1 MVSKRIHIF
10 SILIF
15 VFTVVVVGQGSQVND
30 ENNEK
35 LKTDILALFKTKGE
49 EGLRNFVKK
58 HIDEISNQFI
68 LDFAESGVKKRKEEW
83 LSICKVIAEEKKDQK
98 AIADVYL
105 KLGEYFRLVPDY
117 NKSGNHFDKALP
129 IYVKINDL
137 GGQGNVYWSK
147 GNISFYMGDKST
159 ALKMYD
165 KALPFFEKAGDFR
178 GQGFVYWGKGM
189 IYYYLGDNEK
199 ATELYDK
206 AIPFFEKAS
215 YSEGLGNVYHSKG
228 NIYLRIGEN
237 TKAHQM
243 YDRALSCFEKEEE
256 PLTQGNIYF
265 SKGTIYLY
273 TGNFSSAHQMYD
285 KALVFFKKAEVIL
298 NQANVY
304 FRKGNIYLYSG
315 DFSSALKMFDKA
327 LLIYEKT
334 GVPQG
339 QANIYYSKGNIYLQ
353 KGDYPSALEMYD
365 KAFTLYEKIK
375 APLGQGHVYWRKGGI
390 YFNTG
395 ENSRALEMYDKAL
408 IYYKKANEPIGLG
421 NVYRNKGDI
430 YFRTGDNLNAFK
442 MYDKALPFYEKAEDP
457 VDQGNIYLSKGE
469 IFLRVGENSSAI
481 EMCNKSLPYFEKGEN
496 LPGQG
501 NVYLLKGEAYLRAGD
516 ISTASEM
523 YDKALSFYRKTEN
536 LLGQG
541 NVRMGKASI
550 CVLTG
555 NNPGALEL
563 YDNALQYFEKLGDTR
578 ALGTVYQEKGSIYF
592 RNGDNLKS
600 LEMYD
605 NALFLF
611 KKCEDIESEA
621 GTLYSKSKVIAKM
634 GGKNGALVLFEK
646 AIKNLERVR
655 FQTAF
660 PKMKKTFME
669 KVYDQYEE
677 TVMFMLENKYYDKGL
692 KYAESMRSRVFLDR
706 MAEGLV
712 KLNKGLMPGL
722 KENRD
727 KLVAKLSL
735 LSEEMHKTAGE
746 ENEKKLKEL
755 KEQYHKIEGEFEEL
769 LIKIRLNNPLYA
781 AVRYPQP
788 VSVKDLQENV
798 LETDELLLR
807 YFISPD
813 NVYVFLVSKKDFNV
827 ITLGIKEEDMNE
839 IVSEYLFSVLEKKSR
854 RVRKYG
860 RQLYRQLFK
869 PLESFIKQRK
879 EIVIIPDGQLVK
891 IPFESLV
898 IDEEMSRKPVYL
910 LEKYRVKYIQ
920 SASVLAILRKHY
932 QRYGS
937 TKRFIGFGDPVYD
950 YDNFEKG
957 KPEIGTPSTLNQDAI
972 RGIHRGRYEHEGGI
986 FTRLTSS
993 GEEVNTIANLF
1004 KSQSQ
1009 KCAVHLRQEANEAN
1023 AKSPD
1028 LKEFDYIHFACHAVL
1043 GDGFQSLV
1051 LSQLPQSTEDGYLT
1065 LNEIMNCDYNAK
1077 LVVLSACQT
1086 GKGKME
1092 KGEGVTGL
1100 TQAVMYAGTPAVVAS
1115 LWNVEDIAA
1124 RELMVKFYKYLL
1136 EENVSK
1142 EDALRKAKLDL
1153 IKTGRYASPFFW
1165 SAFVM
1170 YGE

>member
-1 MVSKRIHIF
+1 MGNKRVQIF
-10 SILIF
+10 LILFCFFCAIA
-15 VFTVVVVGQGSQVND
+15 VGQESKVND

-35 LKTDILALFKTKGE
+35 LKADILSLFKSKGE

-58 HIDEISNQFI
+58 HNDKISNQFI
-68 LDFAESGVKKRKEEW
+68 VDFAESGVKEKKEEW
-83 LSICKVIAEEKKDQK
+83 LSICKVIADEKKDQK

-105 KLGEYFRLVPDY
+105 KLGEYFRLITDY

-137 GGQGNVYWSK
+137 VGQGNVYWSK

-189 IYYYLGDNEK
+189 INYYLGDNEK

-206 AIPFFEKAS
+206 AIPLFEKAS
-215 YSEGLGNVYHSKG
+215 YPKGLGNVYHSKG
-228 NIYLRIGEN
+228 NIYLRIGKN
-237 TKAHQM
+237 TKALQM
-243 YDRALSCFEKEEE
+243 YDRALSCLKKEEE
-256 PLTQGNIYF
+256 PLTQGNIYY
-265 SKGTIYLY
+265 SKGHIYLY
-273 TGNFSSAHQMYD
+273 TGNFSSAHEMYD
-285 KALVFFKKAEVIL
+285 KALVLFKKVGILL
-298 NQANVY
+298 NQGNVY

-327 LLIYEKT
+327 LIIYEKT

-353 KGDYPSALEMYD
+353 KGDYTNALKMYD
-365 KAFTLYEKIK
+365 RAFTLYEKIK
-375 APLGQGHVYWRKGGI
+375 APLGQGNVYWRKGGI
-390 YFNTG
+390 YFSTG
-395 ENSRALEMYDKAL
+395 ENSNALEMYDKAL

-430 YFRTGDNLNAFK
+430 YFHTGDNLNAFK
-442 MYDKALPFYEKAEDP
+442 MYDKALPFYEKAGEP
-457 VDQGNIYLSKGE
+457 VGQGNIYLSKGE
-469 IFLRVGENSSAI
+469 IYFRIGENTSAI

-501 NVYLLKGEAYLRAGD
+501 NVYLLKGEAYLITGD

-523 YDKALSFYRKTEN
+523 YDKALSFYKKTEN

-550 CVLTG
+550 CFLTG
-555 NNPGALEL
+555 NNSGALEL
-563 YDNALQYFEKLGDTR
+563 YDNTLQYFKKLGDPR

-605 NALFLF
+605 NALLFF

-621 GTLYSKSKVIAKM
+621 GTLYSKSKVLAKM
-634 GGKNGALVLFEK
+634 GKKNDALVFFEK

-655 FQTAF
+655 SQTAF
-660 PKMKKTFME
+660 PKMKLRFMK

-677 TVMFMLENKYYDKGL
+677 TVLFMLKNKYYDKSY
-692 KYAESMRSRVFLDR
+692 KYVESMRSRVFLDR

-712 KLNKGLMPGL
+712 KLDKGLPPGL

-735 LSEEMHKTAGE
+735 LSEEIHKAARE
-746 ENEKKLKEL
+746 EDEKKLQKL
-755 KEQYHKIEGEFEEL
+755 KGQYRKIEGEFEEL
-769 LIKIRLNNPLYA
+769 LIKIRFNNPLYA
-781 AVRYPQP
+781 SVRYPQP

-798 LETDELLLR
+798 LEREELLLR
-807 YFISPD
+807 YFISRD
-813 NVYVFLVSKKDFNV
+813 NIYIFLISQTVFNV
-827 ITLGIKEEDMNE
+827 ITLDVKEKDINK
-839 IVSEYLFSVLEKKSR
+839 IVSEYLFSVEERNSR
-854 RVRKYG
+854 KVKKYG
-860 RQLYRQLFK
+860 RQLYRKLFQ
-869 PLESFIKQRK
+869 PLESSIKDRK
-879 EIVIIPDGQLVK
+879 EIIIIPDGELAK

-898 IDEEMSRKPVYL
+898 IDDITSSKPVYL

-920 SASVLAILRKHY
+920 SASILAILREHY
-932 QRYGS
+932 QRNS
-937 TKRFIGFGDPVYD
+937 ATKNFIGFGDPFYD
-950 YDNFEKG
+950 YMNIEKN
-957 KPEIGTPSTLNQDAI
+957 KQQIGTSAATPGDVI
-972 RGIHRGRYEHEGGI
+972 GGIHRSRYEREGGI
-986 FTRLTSS
+986 FSRLKAS
-993 GEEVNTIANLF
+993 GEEVNAIARLF
-1004 KSQSQ
+1004 KKLSQ
-1009 KCAVHLRQEANEAN
+1009 KSVVHLKEQASEAN
-1023 AKSPD
+1023 AKSMGI
-1028 LKEFDYIHFACHAVL
+1028 KEFDYIHFACHAVL
-1043 GDGFQSLV
+1043 GNGFQSLV

-1100 TQAVMYAGTPAVVAS
+1100 TQAVMYAGTPAVVSS
-1115 LWNVEDIAA
+1115 LWNVEDIATK
-1124 RELMVKFYKYLL
+1124 ELMVKFYKYLL
-1136 EENVSK
+1136 EENSSK
-1142 EDALRKAKLDL
+1142 ENALRKAKLDL
-1153 IKTGRYASPFFW
+1153 IKTGRYSSPFFW